1 MKKQICIK
9 QYRCVELQNNKVE
22 YILKISKRS
31 KRMRLTVYCDCSFV
45 VTKPIGLSESIVE
58 KFIAQKSDWI
68 LLKLEY
74 FKKFKRGSFKDSS
87 GNYLKHKA
95 AAFEFVNKKVVHLNR
110 IYNFRFNKISVRN
123 QKTRWG
129 SCSIKGNMNFNY
141 KILFLSEYIADYIIV
156 HELCHL
162 EEFNHSRKFWN
173 LVAKTVPNY
182 LEIRKQ
188 LKREGINY
196 F

>member
-9 QYRCVELQNNKVE
+9 QCRYIKLQNKRVN
-22 YILKISKRS
+22 YILKISKKA
-31 KRMRLTVYCDCSFV
+31 KRMRLVVYCDCSFA

-58 KFIAQKSDWI
+58 KFIAEKSDWI
-68 LLKLEY
+68 LSKLEY
-74 FKKFKRGSFKDSS
+74 FKKFKRAPFKDSRE
-87 GNYLKHKA
+87 NYLKHKKD
-95 AAFEFVNKKVVHLNR
+95 AFEFVNKKVVHLNR
-110 IYNFRFNKISVRN
+110 IYNFRFNRISVRN

-129 SCSIKGNMNFNY
+129 SCSMKGNMNFNY
-141 KILFLSEYIADYIIV
+141 KILFLPEYIADYIIA

-173 LVAKTVPNY
+173 LVAKTTPNY
-182 LEIRKQ
+182 LEIRKE
-188 LKREGINY
+188 LRKKGINY